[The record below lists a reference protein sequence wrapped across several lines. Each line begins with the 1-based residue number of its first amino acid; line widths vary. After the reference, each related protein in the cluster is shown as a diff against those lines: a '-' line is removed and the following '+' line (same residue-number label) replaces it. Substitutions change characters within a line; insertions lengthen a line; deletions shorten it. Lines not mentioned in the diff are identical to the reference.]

1 MAYNDYGLSSMW
13 TPTPAPV
20 KQESMANMKNEAV
33 RGAYLDYQLDQAVK
47 TGLITEGEREAMRK
61 GYLQAQQPQQANTL
75 VKPPSTQ
82 PLSPVPPVNGLLPPT
97 RGPGTG
103 GPYDPSRYSI
113 LSPTLSSGAYDPSRY
128 SLLPATSSNGAAQPQ
143 APANQPSAQQPDT
156 QQKSEQ
162 GSLPPNDS
170 EADTGKSSPGYSILS
185 SLMNQPPVSGN
196 TLYPGR
202 NQSPAPPQPSP
213 VATSAPG
220 APTMPQN
227 ALTAPTGTI
236 GRTMT
241 PWTGSRENYRD
252 VGRAIAVQRQQQEQQ
267 AALKAKLDQLK
278 TIHSIN
284 PAAAVQAWNS
294 DPQLSRMG
302 RMDIAA
308 DGEVKL
314 WKDPDTVVTVGRSI
328 RLPDGSYH
336 VLPTQQQGAQSD
348 IRKRVADSLLDPAL
362 QGKAFE
368 ARMKGHGQDLPT
380 LAKSR
385 REFGTHPV
393 AEQAP
398 AITKKPSEMTDAEL
412 LDALGK

>member
-1 MAYNDYGLSSMW
+1 
-13 TPTPAPV
+13 
-20 KQESMANMKNEAV
+20 
-33 RGAYLDYQLDQAVK
+33 
-47 TGLITEGEREAMRK
+47 
-61 GYLQAQQPQQANTL
+61 
-75 VKPPSTQ
+75 
-82 PLSPVPPVNGLLPPT
+82 
-97 RGPGTG
+97 
-103 GPYDPSRYSI
+103 
-113 LSPTLSSGAYDPSRY
+113 
-128 SLLPATSSNGAAQPQ
+128 
-143 APANQPSAQQPDT
+143 
-156 QQKSEQ
+156 
-162 GSLPPNDS
+162 
-170 EADTGKSSPGYSILS
+170 
-185 SLMNQPPVSGN
+185 
-196 TLYPGR
+196 
-202 NQSPAPPQPSP
+202 
-213 VATSAPG
+213 
-220 APTMPQN
+220 MPQN